1 MKAEP
6 IMVIFMSRHAKEK
19 IERRLGEQLFLKGE
33 RCLGPKCAVVRRN
46 YPPGIQGIKRRRKD
60 SSEYGAL
67 SREKQKVRYFYGID
81 NKDIKRYTETAL
93 KRRGVFSFH
102 VLQLLERRLDNV
114 VFRLG
119 FAESRRQARQMVT
132 HGLVKVNGKI
142 VRTPSYQVVRG
153 DEIAL
158 KQGAVKSLLV
168 TAAALRIK
176 KYEPPRWLEI
186 DKAGQTGSVLRIPEE
201 SDVEIIFDASKIK
214 EFYSR

>member
-1 MKAEP
+1 M
-6 IMVIFMSRHAKEK
+6 REK
-19 IERRLGEQLFLKGE
+19 IERRLGERLFLKGS

-46 YPPGIQGIKRRRKD
+46 YPPGIQGTKRRRKD

-93 KRRGVFSFH
+93 KKRGVFSFH

-132 HGLVKVNGKI
+132 HGLVKINGKI
-142 VRTPSYQVVRG
+142 VRAPSYQVRKG
-153 DEIAL
+153 EEIEL
-158 KQGAVKSLLV
+158 KEGVAKSSLV
-168 TAAALRIK
+168 TAAEQRIK
-176 KYEPPRWLEI
+176 KYEPPGWLQI
-186 DKAGQTGSVLRIPEE
+186 DKSKRTGSVLRIPEE
-201 SDVEIIFDASKIK
+201 GDVEIIFDASKIK

>member
-1 MKAEP
+1 M
-6 IMVIFMSRHAKEK
+6 REK
-19 IERRLGEQLFLKGE
+19 IERRLGERLFLKGS

-46 YPPGIQGIKRRRKD
+46 YPPGIQGTKRRRKD
-60 SSEYGAL
+60 SSEYGSL

-81 NKDIKRYTETAL
+81 NKDIKRYTEAAL

-132 HGLVKVNGKI
+132 HGLVMIGGRT
-142 VRTPSYQVVRG
+142 VRTPSYQVRKGEEV
-153 DEIAL
+153 AL
-158 KQGAVKSLLV
+158 KEGATKSLLV
-168 TAAALRIK
+168 AAAEQRIK
-176 KYEPPRWLEI
+176 KYEPPQWLQI
-186 DKAGQTGSVLRIPEE
+186 DKAKRTGSVLRVPGEG
-201 SDVEIIFDASKIK
+201 DVEIIFDASKIK

>member
-1 MKAEP
+1 
-6 IMVIFMSRHAKEK
+6 MSSHLKEK
-19 IERRLGEQLFLKGE
+19 TERRLGERLFLKGD

-46 YPPGIQGIKRRRKD
+46 YPPGMQGTKRRRKD
-60 SSEYGAL
+60 SSEYGSL

-119 FAESRRQARQMVT
+119 FAESRRQARQMIT
-132 HGLVKVNGKI
+132 HGLVMINHKI
-142 VRTPSYQVVRG
+142 VRTPSYQTRKGEKV
-153 DEIAL
+153 IL
-158 KQGAVKSLLV
+158 KERAIQSPLGVS
-168 TAAALRIK
+168 AAERIK
-176 KYEPPRWLEI
+176 KCEPPQWLEI
-186 DKAGQTGSVLRIPEE
+186 DRSTRAGSVLRIPEE
-201 SDVEIIFDASKIK
+201 GDVEIIFDISKIK